1 MSSTATVW
9 MRDYVWPEIQTMMLN
24 DAHFRLVLA
33 ARQLTGKLKG
43 PTGKLIDDGYVTFQ
57 MVTIRRLC
65 DNDEDVFSLRAVLKK
80 AREEKPNLTEQI
92 NQLSGS
98 LGACAHVC
106 DQVNKH
112 VAHTANPE
120 TCRDWKQWDIDLQDL
135 EQAHKSICQVAF
147 KIDRYILPC
156 GLPSS
161 EVMPVLQHYFAED
174 LMLWVSEEQQDKLN
188 KSWHDN
194 RKRVNSWILKL

>member
-1 MSSTATVW
+1 MSSTAEAW

-24 DAHFRLVLA
+24 DAIFRLVLA

-80 AREEKPNLTEQI
+80 AKEEKPNLTEQI
-92 NQLSGS
+92 NQLSSS

-120 TCRDWKQWDIDLQDL
+120 ISSIPNRRRPIRRFARTRSQCDNEIIQDGFTRR
-135 EQAHKSICQVAF
+135 HS
-147 KIDRYILPC
+147 
-156 GLPSS
+156 
-161 EVMPVLQHYFAED
+161 
-174 LMLWVSEEQQDKLN
+174 
-188 KSWHDN
+188 
-194 RKRVNSWILKL
+194 